1 MKKLILFALLL
12 SNLVIN
18 AQRNNNISRED
29 LYSLIKSDLSLL
41 KEKAFNVCLESKS
54 QIYQLKQTKD
64 KNFEISTIL
73 KSVFSNN
80 EMVPFVV
87 PLYDSLGN
95 FIESTTRYSTP
106 WPKAMVKQKGQS
118 DKIGFLFDSNSEKEE
133 VINLFNNHCYF
144 INIKDKEVNTSPRII
159 ALMNFISS
167 INEPCEVGTNQLNQ
181 SGNYLYF
188 PIDFIDADTVQY
200 IYEIVDMVFKT
211 INKDFDKCYYKKGI
225 NNYYGN
231 YDKCGKL
238 QYEEKNNHED
248 SIDVLDVNTDTYQK
262 KPYKS
267 LENKAINAVAL
278 SFDNTGDAYPFPL
291 YIGVAKNIVTTY
303 GLDLGWANIYLK
315 EKDIIN
321 SSSLI
326 SQKSFIYLKS
336 IYQ

>member
-1 MKKLILFALLL
+1 M
-12 SNLVIN
+12 
-18 AQRNNNISRED
+18 Q
-29 LYSLIKSDLSLL
+29 
-41 KEKAFNVCLESKS
+41 
-54 QIYQLKQTKD
+54 
-64 KNFEISTIL
+64 
-73 KSVFSNN
+73 
-80 EMVPFVV
+80 
-87 PLYDSLGN
+87 
-95 FIESTTRYSTP
+95 
-106 WPKAMVKQKGQS
+106 
-118 DKIGFLFDSNSEKEE
+118 
-133 VINLFNNHCYF
+133 
-144 INIKDKEVNTSPRII
+144 
-159 ALMNFISS
+159 
-167 INEPCEVGTNQLNQ
+167 
-181 SGNYLYF
+181 
-188 PIDFIDADTVQY
+188 
-200 IYEIVDMVFKT
+200 
-211 INKDFDKCYYKKGI
+211 KGI